1 MSEMQSLEAQREK
14 LNVFI
19 TLATTALQHHR
30 VGEPSKLERH
40 NDNILRI
47 LQHVTALITTGTSGN
62 IPRPKN
68 DPNASRVVAV
78 TANVR
83 NDSIRALLVTTNTRL
98 GMSSVETKI
107 DSLGGKREGEDV
119 LSNWEKRECV
129 FS

>member
-19 TLATTALQHHR
+19 TLATTALLRHR

-62 IPRPKN
+62 ITKPKN
-68 DPNASRVVAV
+68 DPNAPRVVAV

-83 NDSIRALLVTTNTRL
+83 NDSIRMLLVTTNTRL

-107 DSLGGKREGEDV
+107 D
-119 LSNWEKRECV
+119 
-129 FS
+129 